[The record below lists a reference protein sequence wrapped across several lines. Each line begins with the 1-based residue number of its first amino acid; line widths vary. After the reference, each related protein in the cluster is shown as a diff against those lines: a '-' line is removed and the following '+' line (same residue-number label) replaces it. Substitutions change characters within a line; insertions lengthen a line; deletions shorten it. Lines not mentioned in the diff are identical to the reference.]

1 MKKIFK
7 TIVLF
12 ALCAVCSLSLLTSC
26 KKSTDDIKA
35 PAGFSVCT
43 SDVAD
48 CYFFYPMSVWLP
60 SESAGF
66 LSLVKADHS
75 EDNSSVV
82 LNSWEV
88 EVPLGSSAD
97 SYMSLKEYW
106 NGIPK
111 SEGLDGVQSFDGYVK
126 TLSELINGYAVVSDE
141 EIKVGDHDAY
151 SVVYTGDIAG
161 AKIKV
166 KQVCIAVAK
175 GNHTKVYCFT
185 YTSTPDSYDYN
196 IQAVNSMIDSFSLK

>member
-7 TIVLF
+7 SIILF
-12 ALCAVCSLSLLTSC
+12 TLCAVCALSLLTSC
-26 KKSTDDIKA
+26 KRSADSIKA
-35 PAGFSVCT
+35 PAGFAVCT
-43 SDVAD
+43 SDVTD

-66 LSLVKADHS
+66 LSLVKADHTT
-75 EDNSSVV
+75 DNSSVV

-88 EVPLGSSAD
+88 EVPLGSSED

-111 SEGLDGVQSFDGYVK
+111 GEAISNVQSFDGYVK
-126 TLSELINGYAVVSDE
+126 TLEALVNDYTVVSDE
-141 EIKVGDHDAY
+141 EIKVGDYDAY

-161 AKIKV
+161 AELKV
-166 KQVCIAVAK
+166 KQVCIAVPK
-175 GNHTKVYCFT
+175 GNRTVIYGFT
-185 YTSTPDSYDYN
+185 YTSSPDSYEYN
-196 IQAVNSMIDSFSLK
+196 IAAVNEMINSFSLK

>member
-1 MKKIFK
+1 M
-7 TIVLF
+7 
-12 ALCAVCSLSLLTSC
+12 LSLLTSC
-26 KKSTDDIKA
+26 KSGTDNISA
-35 PAGFSVCT
+35 PSGFAVAT

-48 CYFFYPMSVWLP
+48 CYFFYPMTVWLP

-88 EVPLGSSAD
+88 EVPLGSSND

-111 SEGLDGVQSFDGYVK
+111 TDGLDNVQSFDGYAK
-126 TLSELINGYAVVSDE
+126 TLSELISDYTVISDS
-141 EIKVGDHDAY
+141 EIKVGDYDAY
-151 SVVYTGDIAG
+151 GVVYTGDVAG
-161 AKIKV
+161 VKLKV
-166 KQVCIAVAK
+166 KQVCIAVPD
-175 GNHTKVYCFT
+175 GNYTRIYCFT
-185 YTSTPDSYDYN
+185 YTSTPDNYDYN
-196 IQAVNSMIDSFSLK
+196 LAAFDEMVKTFALK